1 MNIRR
6 VALAALVNRWLIR
19 GNSECASE
27 LEQLMSEVKYHGF
40 ADFPPEEHRRISA
53 QAGRRRMAGMT
64 ADERSALGRQAAA
77 AKRSHVAS

>member
-6 VALAALVNRWLIR
+6 AALAALVNKWLVR
-19 GNSECASE
+19 GDSLCASE
-27 LEQLMSEVKYHGF
+27 LEQLMSDVKSHGF

-53 QAGRRRMAGMT
+53 HAGRRRMAGMT
-64 ADERSALGRQAAA
+64 ADERSALGRHAAA

>member
-6 VALAALVNRWLIR
+6 AQLDALVNRWLIR

-27 LEQLMSEVKYHGF
+27 LEQLMSEVPSHGF

-53 QAGRRRMAGMT
+53 HAGRRRMAGMT
-64 ADERSALGRQAAA
+64 PDERSALGRHAAA
-77 AKRSHVAS
+77 AKRRMAS